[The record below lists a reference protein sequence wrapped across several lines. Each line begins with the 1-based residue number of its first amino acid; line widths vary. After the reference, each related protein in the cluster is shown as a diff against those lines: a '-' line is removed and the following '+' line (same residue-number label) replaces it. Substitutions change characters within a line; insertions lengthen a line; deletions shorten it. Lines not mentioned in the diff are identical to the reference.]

1 MMNNTSYHSQS
12 QGLDLSRFQAINA
25 VSEKA
30 DLSSKY
36 SFIPTTT
43 VINAF
48 AQKGWMPVKASE
60 VRCLK
65 EERKGFQ
72 KHLIRFRQENSIA
85 VLDEVH
91 PEIVLTN
98 SHDGLAS
105 FQIMAGLFRLV
116 CLNGLVV
123 ADSTFAK
130 HSIRHMG
137 YTDQAVHLAIEELS
151 DSIPMITNKVKDF
164 KEIELTKNEKGIFAA
179 AALTMKYGENALDE
193 RDFDIDNLT
202 APVRR
207 ADTDPTLWAGFNTIQ
222 EKFIR
227 GGRFEKKTSDY
238 GFKHTVKA
246 RGTKNI
252 NEDIRINR
260 GLWLLT
266 EKMAELK
273 KAA

>member
-1 MMNNTSYHSQS
+1 MHYTNTP
-12 QGLDLSRFQAINA
+12 DLSRFQSINA
-25 VSEKA
+25 QNEM
-30 DLSSKY
+30 DTLSKKY

-48 AQKGWMPVKASE
+48 SQKGWMPVKAQE

-72 KHLIRFRQENSIA
+72 KHLIRFRRENSMP
-85 VLDEVH
+85 VLNEVH

-123 ADSTFAK
+123 ADSTFSK

-137 YTDQAVHLAIEELS
+137 YTDQAVHLAIEHVS

-164 KEIELTKNEKGIFAA
+164 QEIELTQDEKGIFAQ
-179 AALTMKYGENALDE
+179 AALAVKYGEDALTE
-193 RDFDIDNLT
+193 REFDIDRLIS
-202 APVRR
+202 PVRR
-207 ADTDPTLWAGFNTIQ
+207 ADTAPTLWAEFNTVQ

-227 GGRFEKKTSDY
+227 GGR
-238 GFKHTVKA
+238 
-246 RGTKNI
+246 
-252 NEDIRINR
+252 
-260 GLWLLT
+260 
-266 EKMAELK
+266 
-273 KAA
+273 